1 MSFTTEKKE
10 DRMPAKI
17 ISGRDVSCQIREE
30 LKVRAAKLKEKGVVP
45 GLGVVLVGEDPA
57 SISYVTA
64 KAKAAEE
71 IGIFETTINM
81 PLASSEEEILRTVDG
96 LNRDGRYNGVL
107 VQLPLPKYVSADK
120 VISFISP
127 EKDVDG
133 FHPVNV
139 GKLLRGEP
147 CPLPCTPY
155 GVVQLL
161 VRGGY
166 SPEGKH
172 VVVCGRSNIV
182 GKPLAALLIQ
192 KKKGAN
198 ATVTICHTGTPDI
211 ARFTL
216 QADILVAAMGVPR
229 IIKADMVRAG
239 CVVID
244 VGVNRVTD
252 AASPK
257 GFRLVGDCDFE
268 AIKEKAEA
276 ITPVPGGVGPM
287 TVTMLMMNTIEA
299 AERKAGLTP

>member
-1 MSFTTEKKE
+1 
-10 DRMPAKI
+10 MPAKI
-17 ISGRDVSCQIREE
+17 ISGKDVSCQIREE
-30 LKVRAAKLKEKGVVP
+30 LKGRAAHLKEKGMVP
-45 GLGVVLVGEDPA
+45 GLAVVLVGEDPA
-57 SISYVTA
+57 SVSYVTA

-71 IGIFETTINM
+71 IGIFETTLRL
-81 PLASSEEEILRTVDG
+81 PAETSEAEILKVVDD
-96 LNRDGRYNGVL
+96 LNRDERYNGFL
-107 VQLPLPKYVSADK
+107 VQLPLPKHVSSEK
-120 VISFISP
+120 VINLISP

-139 GKLLRGEP
+139 GKMLRGEP

-161 VRGGY
+161 VRSGY

-198 ATVTICHTGTPDI
+198 ATVTVCHTGTKDLP
-211 ARFTL
+211 RFTL
-216 QADILVAAMGVPR
+216 QAEILVAAMGAPR
-229 IIKADMVRAG
+229 VIKAEMVREG
-239 CVVID
+239 SVVVD
-244 VGVNRVTD
+244 VGVNRVPD
-252 AASPK
+252 PAAPK

-268 AIKEKAEA
+268 PIKEKAEA

-287 TVTMLMMNTIEA
+287 TVTMLMMNTIES
-299 AERKAGLTP
+299 AERKAGLAA